1 MYPLMVFLFHACL
14 LWNIYDFL
22 HIFKF
27 VLHLFTLASFYVMV
41 HMDTFC
47 YV

>member
-1 MYPLMVFLFHACL
+1 MVFFLFHACL
-14 LWNIYDFL
+14 LWNIYKIFYTFL
-22 HIFKF
+22 KF